1 MKVISPSV
9 AVARP
14 DTGLEDEMTDTTKA
28 PKDTTKDGGS
38 STDGTG
44 ICSDPAET
52 AQTKE
57 SASEES
63 K

>member
-1 MKVISPSV
+1 LKVISPSV

-28 PKDTTKDGGS
+28 PKDTTKDGDS

-52 AQTKE
+52 TQTTSSDDDK
-57 SASEES
+57 
-63 K
+63 

>member
-1 MKVISPSV
+1 
-9 AVARP
+9 
-14 DTGLEDEMTDTTKA
+14 MTDTTKA